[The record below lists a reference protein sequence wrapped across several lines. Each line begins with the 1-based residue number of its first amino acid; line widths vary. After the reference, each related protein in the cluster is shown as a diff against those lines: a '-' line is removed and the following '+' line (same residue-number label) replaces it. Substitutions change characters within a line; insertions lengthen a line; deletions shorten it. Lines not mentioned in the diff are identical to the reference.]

1 MTNKTT
7 VRSMEERK
15 ASYYLPYN
23 PITKK
28 VIDVNNYPNI
38 KIDMT
43 VNEIKEDCLLLT
55 FYCLT
60 YEQAKAFQKNY
71 KGSLTFRIINFPK
84 SYITEI

>member
-1 MTNKTT
+1 MINKTT

-38 KIDMT
+38 RLDAT
-43 VNEIKEDCLLLT
+43 VNELQEDSLLLT
-55 FYCLT
+55 LYCLT
-60 YEQAKAFQKNY
+60 YEQAKEFQKNY
-71 KGSLTFRIINFPK
+71 KYKVTFRIINFPTT
-84 SYITEI
+84 YIN

>member
-1 MTNKTT
+1 MTVT
-7 VRSMEERK
+7 RSMEERK

-28 VIDVNNYPNI
+28 VIDVNNYKDI

-43 VNEIKEDCLLLT
+43 VNEIQEDCLLLT
-55 FYCLT
+55 LYCLT

-71 KGSLTFRIINFPK
+71 KSSLTFRIINFPK
-84 SYITEI
+84 NYIREV

>member
-7 VRSMEERK
+7 VRTMEERK

-38 KIDMT
+38 KLDAT
-43 VNEIKEDCLLLT
+43 VNELQEDSLLLT
-55 FYCLT
+55 LYCLT
-60 YEQAKAFQKNY
+60 YEQAKEFQKSY
-71 KGSLTFRIINFPK
+71 KYKVTFRIINFPP

>member
-28 VIDVNNYPNI
+28 VIDVNNFKDI
-38 KIDMT
+38 KLDAT
-43 VNEIKEDCLLLT
+43 VNELQEDSLLLT
-55 FYCLT
+55 LYCLT
-60 YEQAKAFQKNY
+60 YAQAKDFQKNY
-71 KGSLTFRIINFPK
+71 KYKVTFRIINFPS
-84 SYITEI
+84 SYISEI